1 MPSVIYVKKVKSTV
15 KAQTPG
21 LFAMSSAR
29 AVRTMGVDTCATG
42 KKKRLRGTSLGP
54 VSLTFHKHQ
63 S

>member
-29 AVRTMGVDTCATG
+29 AVRTMGVGTCATG
-42 KKKRLRGTSLGP
+42 KKRLRGTSLGP